1 MTCKF
6 LFEFMNEETLEQ
18 QLYDEEYQTFRN
30 QLATVTSE
38 GKRKWVFPKKP
49 SGRFH
54 RARIVV
60 SAVLLL
66 ILFITPFIKV
76 NGHPFMLFDFINRKF
91 ILFGILFGPQDFYLL
106 ALALISTLVFII
118 LFTAVFGRI
127 FCGWA
132 CPQTIFLE
140 MVFRKIEYFIEGD
153 SKDQRK
159 LKSAP
164 WTASKF
170 FKKFTKHVIFFAIAF
185 IISNIFLSY
194 IIGMDALLKII
205 SDPPSEHLQGLFA
218 ISVFSGV
225 FYFVFSNFREQACTI
240 VCPYGRLQGVLLDR
254 DSIVIAY
261 DNVRGEPRKRFRRDE
276 GWENRGDCI
285 ECYQCVE
292 VCPTGIDIRNGIQLE
307 CVNCTACIDA
317 CDDIMDKI
325 KRPRGLIR
333 YASLNSIEKKNKW
346 KFTPRAIGYSALLTV
361 LVTVLVI
368 LLLNRTD
375 FSVTVLRTPGLLYQE
390 QPNNMVSNLYD
401 LNIVNK
407 TFDKI
412 PVSLKLEGIEGE
424 LKLIGKDIVIEPQ
437 GNVDAK
443 FLVLLPKNELTK
455 MSTPIDVGV
464 YSGDKLIKKVST
476 SFLSPLKKIKE
487 DEKED

>member
-1 MTCKF
+1 
-6 LFEFMNEETLEQ
+6 MNEETLEQ
-18 QLYDEEYQTFRN
+18 QLYDEELETFRN

-38 GKRKWVFPKKP
+38 GKRKWVYPKKP

-54 RARIVV
+54 RARVVV

-76 NGHPFMLFDFINRKF
+76 NGHPFMLFDFVNRKF
-91 ILFGILFGPQDFYLL
+91 ILFGILFGPQDFHLL
-106 ALALISTLVFII
+106 VIALITMIVFII

-140 MVFRKIEYFIEGD
+140 MVFRKIEYLLEGD

-159 LKSAP
+159 LKAAP
-164 WTASKF
+164 WSANKF
-170 FKKFTKHVIFFAIAF
+170 FRKFIKHIIFFTIAF
-185 IISNIFLSY
+185 IISNFFLSY

-205 SDPPSEHLQGLFA
+205 SDPPSEHLQGLFS
-218 ISVFSGV
+218 IIVFSGV

-317 CDDIMDKI
+317 CDNIMDKV

-333 YASLNSIEKKNKW
+333 YASLNSIEKKAKW
-346 KFTPRAIGYSALLTV
+346 RFTPRAIGYSALLTV

-375 FSVTVLRTPGLLYQE
+375 FSVTILRTPGLLYQE

-401 LNIVNK
+401 EYTN
-407 TFDKI
+407 
-412 PVSLKLEGIEGE
+412 
-424 LKLIGKDIVIEPQ
+424 
-437 GNVDAK
+437 
-443 FLVLLPKNELTK
+443 
-455 MSTPIDVGV
+455 
-464 YSGDKLIKKVST
+464 
-476 SFLSPLKKIKE
+476 
-487 DEKED
+487 

>member
-1 MTCKF
+1 
-6 LFEFMNEETLEQ
+6 MNEETLEQ

-38 GKRKWVFPKKP
+38 GKRKWVYPKKP

-54 RARIVV
+54 RARIIV
-60 SAVLLL
+60 SVVLLL

-91 ILFGILFGPQDFYLL
+91 ILFGILFGPQDFHLL
-106 ALALISTLVFII
+106 VIAFISMIVFTI

-140 MVFRKIEYFIEGD
+140 MVFRKIEYWIEGD

-164 WTASKF
+164 WTSTKF
-170 FKKFTKHVIFFAIAF
+170 FKKLIKHVIFFAIAF

-205 SDPPSEHLQGLFA
+205 SDPPSEHLQGLFS
-218 ISVFSGV
+218 IIVFSGV

-333 YASLNSIEKKNKW
+333 YASLNSIEKKTKW
-346 KFTPRAIGYSALLTV
+346 RFTPRAIGYSALLTV
-361 LVTVLVI
+361 LVSVLVI

-412 PVSLKLEGIEGE
+412 PISLKLEGIEGE
-424 LKLIGKDIVIEPQ
+424 LKLIGNDIVIEPQ
-437 GNVDAK
+437 GNIDAK
-443 FLVLLPKNELTK
+443 FLILLPKVELTK
-455 MSTPIDVGV
+455 MSTPIEVGV
-464 YSGDKLIKKVST
+464 YSGNKLIKKVST
-476 SFLSPLKKIKE
+476 SFLAPLKKIKE
-487 DEKED
+487 HEEKK

>member
-1 MTCKF
+1 MK
-6 LFEFMNEETLEQ
+6 EDTLEQ
-18 QLYDEEYQTFRN
+18 QLYDEESETFRN
-30 QLATVTSE
+30 QLATVTDE
-38 GKRKWVFPKKP
+38 GKRKWVYPKKP
-49 SGRFH
+49 SGKFH

-60 SAVLLL
+60 SAILLL
-66 ILFITPFIKV
+66 ILFITPFLKV
-76 NGHPFMLFDFINRKF
+76 NGHPFMLFDFLNRKF
-91 ILFGILFGPQDFYLL
+91 ILFGTLFGPHDFHLL
-106 ALALISTLVFII
+106 VIAMISLIVFII

-153 SKDQRK
+153 AKDQRK
-159 LKSAP
+159 LKAAP
-164 WTASKF
+164 WTAGKI
-170 FKKFTKHVIFFAIAF
+170 FKKLTKQIIFFAIAF
-185 IISNIFLSY
+185 FISNIFLSY

-205 SDPPSEHLQGLFA
+205 SDPPSQHLQGLFA
-218 ISVFSGV
+218 ITVFSGI
-225 FYFVFSNFREQACTI
+225 FYFVFSYFREQACTI

-261 DNVRGEPRKRFRRDE
+261 DNVRGEPRKRFKRDE

-333 YASLNSIEKKNKW
+333 YASLNSIEKKTKW
-346 KFTPRAIGYSALLTV
+346 RFTPRAIGYSTLLTV
-361 LVTVLVI
+361 LLTVFIVLM
-368 LLLNRTD
+368 LNRTD
-375 FSVTVLRTPGLLYQE
+375 FSITILRTAGLLYQE
-390 QPNNMVSNLYD
+390 QPDNMISNLYD

-407 TFDKI
+407 TFEKI
-412 PVSLKLEGIEGE
+412 LVYLKLEGIDGE
-424 LKLIGKDIVIEPQ
+424 LKVIGKDIIIEPQ
-437 GNVDAK
+437 GNVDSK
-443 FLVLLPKNELTK
+443 FLVLLPKDELLK
-455 MSTPIDVGV
+455 MSTPIQVGV
-464 YSGDKLIKKVST
+464 YSGDKLIKRFNT
-476 SFLSPLKKIKE
+476 SFLAPLKKKE
-487 DEKED
+487 ESKDEKD

>member
-1 MTCKF
+1 
-6 LFEFMNEETLEQ
+6 MNEETLEQ
-18 QLYDEEYQTFRN
+18 QLYDEELETFRN

-38 GKRKWVFPKKP
+38 GKRKWVYPKKP

-54 RARIVV
+54 RARILV

-66 ILFITPFIKV
+66 MLFITPFIKV

-91 ILFGILFGPQDFYLL
+91 ILFGILFGPQDFHLL
-106 ALALISTLVFII
+106 VIAFISMIVFTI

-140 MVFRKIEYFIEGD
+140 MVFRKIEYWIEGD

-159 LKSAP
+159 LKAAP
-164 WTASKF
+164 WTSNKF
-170 FKKFTKHVIFFAIAF
+170 FKKLTKHIVFFAIAF

-194 IIGMDALLKII
+194 IIGIDALLKII

-218 ISVFSGV
+218 IIVFSGV

-261 DNVRGEPRKRFRRDE
+261 DNVRGEPRKRYRRDE

-333 YASLNSIEKKNKW
+333 YASLNSIEKKTKW
-346 KFTPRAIGYSALLTV
+346 RFTPRAIGYSALLTV
-361 LVTVLVI
+361 LVSVLVI

-424 LKLIGKDIVIEPQ
+424 LKLIGNDIVIEPQ

-443 FLVLLPKNELTK
+443 FLVLLPKVELTK
-455 MSTPIDVGV
+455 MSTPIEVGV
-464 YSGDKLIKKVST
+464 YSGNKLIKKVST
-476 SFLSPLKKIKE
+476 SFLAPLKKIKK
-487 DEKED
+487 DEKEN

>member
-1 MTCKF
+1 
-6 LFEFMNEETLEQ
+6 MNEDTLEQ
-18 QLYDEEYQTFRN
+18 QLYDEELETFRN
-30 QLATVTSE
+30 QLATVTAE
-38 GKRKWVFPKKP
+38 GKRKWVYPKKP

-54 RARIVV
+54 RARIIV

-106 ALALISTLVFII
+106 VLALISMIVFTI

-140 MVFRKIEYFIEGD
+140 MVFRKIEYWIEGD

-159 LKSAP
+159 LKAAP
-164 WTASKF
+164 WTSNKF
-170 FKKFTKHVIFFAIAF
+170 FKKLTKHIVFFAIAF

-194 IIGMDALLKII
+194 IIGIDALLKII

-218 ISVFSGV
+218 IIVFSGV

-261 DNVRGEPRKRFRRDE
+261 DNVRGEPRKRYRRDE

-333 YASLNSIEKKNKW
+333 YASLNSIEKKTKW
-346 KFTPRAIGYSALLTV
+346 RFTPRAIGYSALLTV
-361 LVTVLVI
+361 LVSVLVI

-424 LKLIGKDIVIEPQ
+424 LKLIGNDIVIEPQ
-437 GNVDAK
+437 GNGDAK
-443 FLVLLPKNELTK
+443 FLVLLPKVELTK
-455 MSTPIDVGV
+455 MSTPIEVGI

-476 SFLSPLKKIKE
+476 SFLAPLKKIKK
-487 DEKED
+487 DEKEN